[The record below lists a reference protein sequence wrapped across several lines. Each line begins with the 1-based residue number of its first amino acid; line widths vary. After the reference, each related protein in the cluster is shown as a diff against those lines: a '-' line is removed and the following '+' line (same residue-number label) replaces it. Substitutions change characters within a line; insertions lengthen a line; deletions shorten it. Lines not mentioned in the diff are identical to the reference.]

1 MKILY
6 LLWQKR
12 SSGDEYSTGV
22 PPLILHKQTLVLVPL
37 KQLLIRP
44 SVDGN
49 RVVRVNFHFLHC
61 ALRILK
67 ILAHACLC
75 LTSGNTKA
83 VLAIN
88 NVANCLAFSCL
99 KIDQK
104 FYLWNKLLLHINTCQ
119 WYRSFEIAH
128 TVPQV
133 ICKITSKPKTNPICR
148 AERDSCYAN
157 HFRVIFLPYWGG
169 V

>member
-1 MKILY
+1 MFRSNFDRNLSWAGGRRKWKHSPSPNQLSLSALY
-6 LLWQKR
+6 F
-12 SSGDEYSTGV
+12 E
-22 PPLILHKQTLVLVPL
+22 
-37 KQLLIRP
+37 
-44 SVDGN
+44 
-49 RVVRVNFHFLHC
+49 NFENLCHSCF
-61 ALRILK
+61 
-67 ILAHACLC
+67 C

-88 NVANCLAFSCL
+88 NVASCLAFSCL

-128 TVPQV
+128 TVSQGL
-133 ICKITSKPKTNPICR
+133 CKITSKPKTNPICR
-148 AERDSCYAN
+148 TDRDSCYAN
-157 HFRVIFLPYWGG
+157 HFRFIFPSYWGG